1 MGSFFNTIAKLDPIQ
16 QLAGKNSFIAKQ
28 DSYDPLMKNT
38 DLGQA
43 YANRHNT
50 GPQAPTPYAGITPT
64 LADAAAGYKS
74 SANPALN
81 TTGAVPNANA
91 YVQQAQRV
99 AQQQQQT
106 PKQQAVGWGNVTGNP
121 YGNAT
126 Y

>member
-1 MGSFFNTIAKLDPIQ
+1 MGSFLNTIAKFDPIQ
-16 QLAGKNSFIAKQ
+16 QFAGKNSFIAKE

-50 GPQAPTPYAGITPT
+50 GPQAPTPYAGINPT
-64 LADAAAGYKS
+64 LADANAGYQQ
-74 SANPALN
+74 NPAP
-81 TTGAVPNANA
+81 ASA

-99 AQQQQQT
+99 AQQQQ
-106 PKQQAVGWGNVTGNP
+106 PQQRQVGWGNVNQNP

>member
-1 MGSFFNTIAKLDPIQ
+1 MGSFFNSIAKLDPIQ
-16 QLAGKNSFIAKQ
+16 QLAGKNSFVAKM

-64 LADAAAGYKS
+64 LADANSGYQ
-74 SANPALN
+74 APAP
-81 TTGAVPNANA
+81 ASA

-99 AQQQQQT
+99 AQQQQQN
-106 PKQQAVGWGNVTGNP
+106 PQQQQRAVGWGNVNP
-121 YGNAT
+121 AYGSAT